1 MKTYG
6 LIGKNISYSF
16 SEKYFTEKFQRENI
30 LNSQYKT
37 FDLQAITELPQL
49 LENQSIKGL
58 NVTIPYKEV
67 VIPYLTDLSP
77 EVKEIGAVNVI
88 KIIDNQLIGH
98 NSDIYGFEV
107 SFKELLQNHH
117 KKALILGTG
126 GAAKAIQYVLKKN
139 AIEFKIVSRTA
150 SSETITYEDLT
161 SETLSEYTII
171 INCSPVGTFPNV
183 DAKPDLNYD
192 YITAQH
198 YLYDLVYNPLQTA
211 FLQEGQKRGATTQN
225 GLKML
230 ELQAEK
236 AWEIWNL

>member
-1 MKTYG
+1 MNTYG

-49 LENQSIKGL
+49 LENQSIRGL

-67 VIPYLTDLSP
+67 VIPYLTDLSS
-77 EVKEIGAVNVI
+77 EAKEIGAVNVI
-88 KIIDNQLIGH
+88 KIIDNQLIGY

-139 AIEFKIVSRTA
+139 AIEFIVVSRTA
-150 SSETITYEDLT
+150 SSETIAYEDLT
-161 SETLSEYTII
+161 PEILSEYNII

-183 DAKPDLNYD
+183 DAKPNLNYD
-192 YITAQH
+192 YITARH

>member
-88 KIIDNQLIGH
+88 KIIDNQLIGY
-98 NSDIYGFEV
+98 NSDIYGFEF

>member
-1 MKTYG
+1 M
-6 LIGKNISYSF
+6 
-16 SEKYFTEKFQRENI
+16 
-30 LNSQYKT
+30 
-37 FDLQAITELPQL
+37 
-49 LENQSIKGL
+49 
-58 NVTIPYKEV
+58 
-67 VIPYLTDLSP
+67 
-77 EVKEIGAVNVI
+77 
-88 KIIDNQLIGH
+88 
-98 NSDIYGFEV
+98 
-107 SFKELLQNHH
+107 
-117 KKALILGTG
+117 
-126 GAAKAIQYVLKKN
+126 KKN
-139 AIEFKIVSRTA
+139 AIEFKVVSRTA